1 MSIFLPFRTKPRGA
15 SFAAS
20 LFFIRFIA
28 NNWPGAHFSYF
39 SIRYEANDF
48 IYIFWNCISFDVFFS
63 ISLFFSHIFVAAAAA
78 VCVTLS
84 SSSIFSSSVN
94 ILLLLL
100 HLRNWMPANAHDI
113 DAREQQTRCIARQN
127 TSTGV

>member
-1 MSIFLPFRTKPRGA
+1 MLIFLPFRTKPRGA

-78 VCVTLS
+78 AVCDFIFVVDILPIGKHFAAAAS
-84 SSSIFSSSVN
+84 STQ
-94 ILLLLL
+94 L
-100 HLRNWMPANAHDI
+100 
-113 DAREQQTRCIARQN
+113 DACQCT
-127 TSTGV
+127 